1 MDKKPDQ
8 IERDI
13 REYRDQISSRIVGL
27 RTRARDDVDK
37 VRSEAKSRTSGGME
51 SAKSTLNSD
60 SIKGMMQEHTVSM
73 IAGAVGVGVL
83 LGVAS
88 EGIGSGGGS
97 GSKDEGR
104 QYGRS
109 DNNQSGAGGGLTNML
124 SSFISPAANTAQQ
137 ELQDLIREGFATLK
151 EQVRPDGNERHIGA
165 ETVAHNEEA
174 GQDSSESRPGAEAAH

>member
-13 REYRDQISSRIVGL
+13 REYRDQVSSRIVDL
-27 RTRARDDVDK
+27 RARARDDVHK
-37 VRSEAKSRTSGGME
+37 VRSEARSRTSGGVE

-60 SIKGMMQEHTVSM
+60 SIKGMMQDHTVSM

-88 EGIGSGGGS
+88 EAIGDGGAS
-97 GSKDEGR
+97 GSNDSPQKS
-104 QYGRS
+104 QS
-109 DNNQSGAGGGLTNML
+109 NNNQSDAGRGLISML
-124 SSFISPAANTAQQ
+124 SSFISPAASTAQQ

-151 EQVRPDGNERHIGA
+151 EQVRSGGNESGIGA
-165 ETVAHNEEA
+165 EPAALKEEVRQE
-174 GQDSSESRPGAEAAH
+174 GSESRPGAEAVQ